1 MTVMAED
8 LKGLLNELSG
18 KLTESQKEKAEKC
31 KSVRELTE
39 FIKSEG
45 VNLSDELLEKVS
57 GGIYYRPENKIDP
70 RLVP

>member
-31 KSVRELTE
+31 KAVRELTE

>member
-1 MTVMAED
+1 MAED

-39 FIKSEG
+39 FLKSEG
-45 VNLSDELLEKVS
+45 VDLSDEVLERVS
-57 GGIYYRPENKIDP
+57 GGFYYRPEDKIDP
-70 RLVP
+70 KRVP